1 MTKFSVSYARKVQT
15 RPYENLSVYLI
26 EEFDTD
32 EISQDDAFS
41 RVNATVERW
50 IEEKLQSMGIDED
63 R

>member
-41 RVNATVERW
+41 RVHTTVEKW
-50 IEEKLQSMGIDED
+50 IEEKLKSMGIDED